1 MYAHAFI
8 HNNHILMLTDPIN
21 SELLYQLWTNI
32 GVICCYILSAIYNIL
47 STIWSINQINI
58 PALWIFIGVIIYNI
72 NLFRLINTLREA
84 EHDITILKLNDKRIT
99 EILVNRDDYLED
111 YIKEAEYELS
121 NIKKDMYIYT
131 KKGWRN

>member
-8 HNNHILMLTDPIN
+8 HNNQILMLTDPLN

-47 STIWSINQINI
+47 YTIWSINQVNI

-72 NLFRLINTLREA
+72 NLVRLINTLKAA
-84 EHDITILKLNDKRIT
+84 EDDITILKLNDKRIT
-99 EILVNRDDYLED
+99 DILVNRDDYLED
-111 YIKEAEYELS
+111 YIKEAEYELR
-121 NIKKDMYIYT
+121 NIKKDMYKYT
-131 KKGWRN
+131 KND

>member
-8 HNNHILMLTDPIN
+8 LNNQILMLTDPIN
-21 SELLYQLWTNI
+21 SELLYKLWTNL

-72 NLFRLINTLREA
+72 NLFRLINTLREV
-84 EHDITILKLNDKRIT
+84 EYSITILKLNDKRIT
-99 EILVNRDDYLED
+99 EILVILVNRDDYLED
-111 YIKEAEYELS
+111 YIKEFEYELQ
-121 NIKKDMYIYT
+121 NIRKDMYKYT
-131 KKGWRN
+131 KKG

>member
-8 HNNHILMLTDPIN
+8 LNNQILVLTDPIN
-21 SELLYQLWTNI
+21 SDLLYKLWTNI

-47 STIWSINQINI
+47 ATIWSINQVNI
-58 PALWIFIGVIIYNI
+58 PALWVFIGLIIYNI
-72 NLFRLINTLREA
+72 NLLRLINTLREA

>member
-1 MYAHAFI
+1 
-8 HNNHILMLTDPIN
+8 MLTDPIN

>member
-8 HNNHILMLTDPIN
+8 LNNQIIMLSDPIN
-21 SELLYQLWTNI
+21 SEFLYQLWTNL

-47 STIWSINQINI
+47 YTLWSINQVNI
-58 PALWIFIGVIIYNI
+58 PGLWIFIGVIIYNI

-84 EHDITILKLNDKRIT
+84 EYSITILKLNDKRIT
-99 EILVNRDDYLED
+99 EILANRDDYLED

-121 NIKKDMYIYT
+121 NIKKDMYKYI
-131 KKGWRN
+131 KKD